1 MQVAFVSSSATFK
14 MAFLASFFHFNV
26 FSAILVASV
35 LNLSVSVTLDEAR
48 ISNASQAEQG
58 KKVASVR
65 RLLVA
70 SCCFSL
76 FFSAVKRWKIERQS
90 RWIGAG

>member
-1 MQVAFVSSSATFK
+1 MRVAFVSSSATFK
-14 MAFLASFFHFNV
+14 MASLASFFHLDV
-26 FSAILVASV
+26 FSAILAASV
-35 LNLSVSVTLDEAR
+35 LNSSVSVTLDEAR
-48 ISNASQAEQG
+48 ILNASQADRG

-65 RLLVA
+65 WLLVA

-76 FFSAVKRWKIERQS
+76 FFKAVKRWKIERQS